1 MRTVG
6 IALVLL
12 VLATSGCA
20 QPVDVEAEAA
30 AIRQLTDVEWLEA
43 GRAKDLDR
51 WMSYYTDDTIFFP
64 PDGPLVTGKEA
75 MRKLVSNLLANPG
88 YESTWET
95 TLVEVSRSGDMAYS
109 YGPQQT
115 TLNDEQGNPVTQR
128 QKWSIVWKKQAD
140 GAWKCAFMTLDS
152 DSGVATGPEG

>member
-1 MRTVG
+1 MRKAE
-6 IALVLL
+6 IALILL
-12 VLATSGCA
+12 VLATSGCG
-20 QPVDVEAEAA
+20 QPVNVDVDAA

-43 GRAKDLDR
+43 GREKDIDQ

-64 PDGPLVTGKEA
+64 PDGPLVKGKEA
-75 MRKLVSNLLANPG
+75 MRELVSSLLANPG

-95 TLVEVSRSGDMAYS
+95 TTVEVSRSGDMAYS
-109 YGPQQT
+109 FGPQQT
-115 TLNDEQGNPVTQR
+115 TLNDEQGNSVTQR

-152 DSGVATGPEG
+152 DNNAATAPQE